1 MAETAAGSP
10 LWILAAAAIGPLVIT
25 LYQHWRG
32 SQDKGAERDAAARE
46 SFLDR
51 LEREVRELRV
61 RVDEVEAERDRVWIA
76 ARAMERYAIQV
87 VRDANARLQG
97 AASGG
102 RLQGAG
108 VMMPDGQQ
116 VVTPAPLDLPPAL
129 ESFMPVPPAE

>member
-1 MAETAAGSP
+1 MAEAGSP
-10 LWILAAAAIGPLVIT
+10 LWILAAAAVGPIVIA

-51 LEREVRELRV
+51 LEREVRDLRD

-97 AASGG
+97 AGVLMSGG
-102 RLQGAG
+102 QAA
-108 VMMPDGQQ
+108 
-116 VVTPAPLDLPPAL
+116 TPAPLEPPPAL
-129 ESFMPVPPAE
+129 ESFLSVPPAE